1 MSDRGTRA
9 LGANG
14 ANDQRSAFKTS
25 LFLIDAKMSVSIYTR
40 ATNTPF
46 FLSVVDF
53 KFAVFCFSF
62 WDGEGT
68 TLVSDSYPNVFGLCK
83 LACAFNLFLV
93 NSSFEED
100 FLNPSGRLGAMVLL
114 PIDRMERRIDLSS
127 FCFVL
132 VSRKF
137 LSLVREL
144 YSLPRSSS
152 FHRNERDRDE
162 FAWKQSLSLE
172 LKTCLWSFTF
182 ATCGSPRYTS
192 QIYEECFTSRALRE
206 RERESDRLIRQK
218 YLCLFLCEKVHFFPL
233 GSFQIC
239 TKNIRKSFRFHPSS
253 IFFKR
258 TRKKSKSKKIFAC
271 LVLLRRLIFGF
282 FFFSFF
288 SSSCR
293 TKLLG
298 NAKF

>member
-62 WDGEGT
+62 WAGEGT

-206 RERESDRLIRQK
+206 RERVR
-218 YLCLFLCEKVHFFPL
+218 
-233 GSFQIC
+233 
-239 TKNIRKSFRFHPSS
+239 
-253 IFFKR
+253 
-258 TRKKSKSKKIFAC
+258 
-271 LVLLRRLIFGF
+271 
-282 FFFSFF
+282 
-288 SSSCR
+288 
-293 TKLLG
+293 
-298 NAKF
+298 